1 MRLRIALYTR
11 EMKKLL
17 VATSLITSLSI
28 FNAHGASSVTVFA
41 ASSLTESFTQ
51 IGKQFEKA
59 HSGIKI
65 VFSFQASSTLLT
77 QIKAGAP
84 ADIFVSAEPFSGGS
98 DYLVN
103 RVVLGVPK
111 TSAITRVSDLNNKKV
126 TWIQCAH
133 EVPCG
138 STADAAL
145 VGEGLTSK
153 PISLEPKVSSAVAK
167 LLAGEV
173 DAAIIYRTD
182 VLANKKL
189 RAIEFANKD
198 AAKTTYQIAQ
208 LRKNR
213 WAASFINYLQS
224 KAVLKQLQ
232 NRGFEVK

>member
-1 MRLRIALYTR
+1 
-11 EMKKLL
+11 MKKIL
-17 VATSLITSLSI
+17 VVIAVVIPL
-28 FNAHGASSVTVFA
+28 FVAPANAASNVTVFA
-41 ASSLTESFTQ
+41 ASSMTESFTQ
-51 IGKQFEKA
+51 VGKQFEKA

-65 VFSFQASSTLLT
+65 VFSFQASSTLIT
-77 QIKAGAP
+77 QIKAGAL
-84 ADIFVSAEPFSGGS
+84 ADILVSAEPFSGGS

-111 TSAITRVSDLNNKKV
+111 TSSITKISDLNNKKV

-145 VGEGLTSK
+145 VGEGVTSR

-198 AAKTTYQIAQ
+198 AAKTSYQIAQ
-208 LRKNR
+208 LSKNR
-213 WAASFINYLQS
+213 WAASFKNYLQS
-224 KAVLKQLQ
+224 KAVFKQLQ
-232 NRGFEVK
+232 NKGFEVK

>member
-1 MRLRIALYTR
+1 
-11 EMKKLL
+11 MKKIL
-17 VATSLITSLSI
+17 VVIAVVIPL
-28 FNAHGASSVTVFA
+28 FVAPANAASNVTVFA
-41 ASSLTESFTQ
+41 ASSMTESFTQ
-51 IGKQFEKA
+51 VGKQFEKA

-65 VFSFQASSTLLT
+65 VFSFQASSTLIT

-84 ADIFVSAEPFSGGS
+84 ADILVSAEPFSGGS

-111 TSAITRVSDLNNKKV
+111 TSAITKVSDLNNKKV

-145 VGEGLTSK
+145 VGEGVTSK

-208 LRKNR
+208 LSKNR
-213 WAASFINYLQS
+213 WAASFKNYLQS
-224 KAVLKQLQ
+224 KAVFKQLQ
-232 NRGFEVK
+232 NKGFEVK

>member
-1 MRLRIALYTR
+1 
-11 EMKKLL
+11 MKKILAIASVIISL
-17 VATSLITSLSI
+17 FATPA
-28 FNAHGASSVTVFA
+28 NAASNVTVFA
-41 ASSLTESFTQ
+41 ASSMTESFTQ
-51 IGKQFEKA
+51 IGKQFERA

-84 ADIFVSAEPFSGGS
+84 ADIFVSAEPFAGGS

-111 TSAITRVSDLNNKKV
+111 NSAISKISDLNNGAK
-126 TWIQCAH
+126 WIQCAH

-138 STADAAL
+138 STADSAL
-145 VGEGLTSK
+145 IGEGVTSK
-153 PISLEPKVSSAVAK
+153 PISLEPKVTSAVAK
-167 LLAGEV
+167 LVAGEV

-189 RAIEFANKD
+189 RAIEFTNKD
-198 AAKTTYQIAQ
+198 AARTTYQIAQ
-208 LRKNR
+208 LKKNR
-213 WAASFINYLQS
+213 WAATFMDYLQS

-232 NRGFEVK
+232 SKGFEIK

>member
-1 MRLRIALYTR
+1 
-11 EMKKLL
+11 MKKIL
-17 VATSLITSLSI
+17 VVIAVVIPL
-28 FNAHGASSVTVFA
+28 FVAPANAASNVTVFA
-41 ASSLTESFTQ
+41 ASSMTESLTQ
-51 IGKQFEKA
+51 VGKLFEKA

-65 VFSFQASSTLLT
+65 VFSFQASSTLIT

-84 ADIFVSAEPFSGGS
+84 ADILVSAEPFSGGN

-111 TSAITRVSDLNNKKV
+111 TSAITKVSDLNNKKV
-126 TWIQCAH
+126 TWIQCAY

-145 VGEGLTSK
+145 VGEGVTSK

-208 LRKNR
+208 LSKNR
-213 WAASFINYLQS
+213 WAASFKNYLQS

>member
-1 MRLRIALYTR
+1 
-11 EMKKLL
+11 MKKILAFA
-17 VATSLITSLSI
+17 VVVTSLFATPA
-28 FNAHGASSVTVFA
+28 NAASNVTVFA

-51 IGKQFEKA
+51 LGKQFEKA
-59 HSGIKI
+59 HPGIKI

-84 ADIFVSAEPFSGGS
+84 ADIFLSAEPFSGGI

-103 RVVLGVPK
+103 RVVLGVPR
-111 TSAITRVSDLNNKKV
+111 TSIINKLSDLNNNKL

-145 VGEGLTSK
+145 VGEGVTSK
-153 PISLEPKVSSAVAK
+153 PISLEPKVTSAVAK
-167 LLAGEV
+167 LIAGEV

-189 RAIEFANKD
+189 RAIEFVNRD
-198 AAKTTYQIAQ
+198 AARTTYQIAQ
-208 LRKNR
+208 IRMNR
-213 WAASFINYLQS
+213 WAATFMNFLQS

-232 NRGFEVK
+232 NRGFEIK

>member
-1 MRLRIALYTR
+1 
-11 EMKKLL
+11 MKKIL
-17 VATSLITSLSI
+17 VVIAVVIPLFVTPA
-28 FNAHGASSVTVFA
+28 NAASYVTVFA
-41 ASSLTESFTQ
+41 ASSMTESFTQ
-51 IGKQFEKA
+51 VGKQFEKA

-65 VFSFQASSTLLT
+65 VFSFQASSTLIT

-84 ADIFVSAEPFSGGS
+84 VDILVSAEPFSGGS

-111 TSAITRVSDLNNKKV
+111 TSSITKVSDLNNKKV

-145 VGEGLTSK
+145 VGEGVTSR

-198 AAKTTYQIAQ
+198 AAKTSYQIAQ
-208 LRKNR
+208 LSKNR
-213 WAASFINYLQS
+213 WAASFKNYLQS

>member
-1 MRLRIALYTR
+1 
-11 EMKKLL
+11 MKKILAIASVVIPLL
-17 VATSLITSLSI
+17 VATPA
-28 FNAHGASSVTVFA
+28 NAASNVTVFA

-65 VFSFQASSTLLT
+65 LFSFQASSTLLT

-84 ADIFVSAEPFSGGS
+84 ADIFISAEPFTGGS

-111 TSAITRVSDLNNKKV
+111 TSTINKISDLNNNKV
-126 TWIQCAH
+126 AWIQCAH

-138 STADAAL
+138 YTADAAL
-145 VGEGLTSK
+145 IGEGVTSN
-153 PISLEPKVSSAVAK
+153 PISLEPKVTSAVAK

-189 RAIEFANKD
+189 RAIEFANRD
-198 AAKTTYQIAQ
+198 AAKTTYQVAQ
-208 LRKNR
+208 LKKNR
-213 WAASFINYLQS
+213 WAATFMNYLQS

>member
-1 MRLRIALYTR
+1 
-11 EMKKLL
+11 MKKIL
-17 VATSLITSLSI
+17 VVIAVVIPL
-28 FNAHGASSVTVFA
+28 FVAPANAASNVTVFA
-41 ASSLTESFTQ
+41 ASSMTESFTQ
-51 IGKQFEKA
+51 VGKQFEKA

-65 VFSFQASSTLLT
+65 VFSFQASSTLIT

-84 ADIFVSAEPFSGGS
+84 ADILVSAEPFSGGS

-145 VGEGLTSK
+145 VGEGVTSR

-173 DAAIIYRTD
+173 DAA
-182 VLANKKL
+182 
-189 RAIEFANKD
+189 
-198 AAKTTYQIAQ
+198 KTTYQIAQ
-208 LRKNR
+208 LSKNR
-213 WAASFINYLQS
+213 WAASFKNYLQS

>member
-1 MRLRIALYTR
+1 
-11 EMKKLL
+11 MKKILGLALMINLL
-17 VATSLITSLSI
+17 SAPYS
-28 FNAHGASSVTVFA
+28 NAASSINVFA

-65 VFSFQASSTLLT
+65 MFSFQASSTLLT

-84 ADIFVSAEPFSGGS
+84 ADIFVSAEPFSGGN

-103 RVVLGVPK
+103 RVVLGVSK
-111 TSAITRVSDLNNKKV
+111 TSAITKISDLNNNRV

-138 STADAAL
+138 STADSAL
-145 VGEGLTSK
+145 IGEGVTSK
-153 PISLEPKVSSAVAK
+153 PISLEPKVTSAVAK
-167 LLAGEV
+167 LVAGEV

-189 RAIEFANKD
+189 RAIEFANRD
-198 AAKTTYQIAQ
+198 AARTTYQIAQ

-213 WAASFINYLQS
+213 WAATFMNYLQS
-224 KAVLKQLQ
+224 RAVLKQLQ
-232 NRGFEVK
+232 SKGFEIK

>member
-1 MRLRIALYTR
+1 
-11 EMKKLL
+11 MKKIL
-17 VATSLITSLSI
+17 VVIAVVIPL
-28 FNAHGASSVTVFA
+28 FVAPANAASNVTVFA
-41 ASSLTESFTQ
+41 ASSMTESFTQ
-51 IGKQFEKA
+51 VGKQFEKA

-65 VFSFQASSTLLT
+65 VFSFQASSTLIT

-84 ADIFVSAEPFSGGS
+84 ADILVSAEPFSGGS

-111 TSAITRVSDLNNKKV
+111 TSSITKVSDLNNKKV

-145 VGEGLTSK
+145 VGEGVTSR

-208 LRKNR
+208 LSKNR
-213 WAASFINYLQS
+213 WAASFKNYLQS

>member
-1 MRLRIALYTR
+1 
-11 EMKKLL
+11 MKKIL
-17 VATSLITSLSI
+17 VVIAVVIPL
-28 FNAHGASSVTVFA
+28 FVAPANAASNVTVFA
-41 ASSLTESFTQ
+41 ASSMTESFTQ
-51 IGKQFEKA
+51 VGKQFEKA

-65 VFSFQASSTLLT
+65 VFSFQASSTLIT

-84 ADIFVSAEPFSGGS
+84 ADILVSAEPFSGGS

-111 TSAITRVSDLNNKKV
+111 TSSITKISDLNNKKV

-145 VGEGLTSK
+145 VGEGVTSR

-198 AAKTTYQIAQ
+198 AAKTSYQIAQ
-208 LRKNR
+208 LSKNR
-213 WAASFINYLQS
+213 WAASFKNYLQS

>member
-1 MRLRIALYTR
+1 
-11 EMKKLL
+11 MKKIL
-17 VATSLITSLSI
+17 VVIAVVIPL
-28 FNAHGASSVTVFA
+28 FVAPANAASNVTVFA
-41 ASSLTESFTQ
+41 ASSMTESFTQ
-51 IGKQFEKA
+51 VGKQFEKA

-65 VFSFQASSTLLT
+65 VFSFQASSTLIT

-84 ADIFVSAEPFSGGS
+84 ADILVSAEPFSGGS

-111 TSAITRVSDLNNKKV
+111 TSSITKVSDLNNKKV

-145 VGEGLTSK
+145 VGEGVTSK

-208 LRKNR
+208 LSKNR
-213 WAASFINYLQS
+213 WAASFKNYLQS
-224 KAVLKQLQ
+224 KAVFKQLQ
-232 NRGFEVK
+232 NKGFEVK

>member
-1 MRLRIALYTR
+1 
-11 EMKKLL
+11 MKKIL
-17 VATSLITSLSI
+17 VVIAVVIPL
-28 FNAHGASSVTVFA
+28 FVAPANAASNVTVFA
-41 ASSLTESFTQ
+41 ASSMTESFTQ
-51 IGKQFEKA
+51 VGKQFEKA

-65 VFSFQASSTLLT
+65 VFSFQASSTLIT

-84 ADIFVSAEPFSGGS
+84 ADILVSAEPFSGGS

-145 VGEGLTSK
+145 VGEGVTSR

-198 AAKTTYQIAQ
+198 AAKTSYQIAQ
-208 LRKNR
+208 LSKNR
-213 WAASFINYLQS
+213 WAASFKNYLQS

>member
-1 MRLRIALYTR
+1 
-11 EMKKLL
+11 MKKIL
-17 VATSLITSLSI
+17 VVAVAL
-28 FNAHGASSVTVFA
+28 NALFLPKAEASSNVTVFA
-41 ASSLTESFTQ
+41 ASSLNESFTQ

-59 HSGIKI
+59 HAGVKI
-65 VFSFQASSTLLT
+65 IFSFQASSTLLS
-77 QIKAGAP
+77 QIKSGAP
-84 ADIFVSAEPFSGGS
+84 ADIFVSAEPFSGGK
-98 DYLVN
+98 DYLIN

-111 TSAITRVSDLNNKKV
+111 NSNISKISDLNGKV

-145 VGEGLTSK
+145 VGEGVTSM
-153 PISLEPKVSSAVAK
+153 PVSLEPKASSTLAK

-189 RAIEFANKD
+189 KAIEFANRD
-198 AAKTTYQIAQ
+198 ATKTTYQIAQ

-213 WAASFINYLQS
+213 WAATFLKYLQS
-224 KAVLKQLQ
+224 KPVLKLLE
-232 NRGFEVK
+232 NKGFEIK

>member
-1 MRLRIALYTR
+1 
-11 EMKKLL
+11 MKKIL
-17 VATSLITSLSI
+17 VVASVVISLVFVSPA
-28 FNAHGASSVTVFA
+28 NAASNVTVFA

-65 VFSFQASSTLLT
+65 VFSFQPSSTLLT

-84 ADIFVSAEPFSGGS
+84 ADIFVSAEPFTGGS

-111 TSAITRVSDLNNKKV
+111 TSNISKLSDLNNNKV

-145 VGEGLTSK
+145 VGEGVTSK
-153 PISLEPKVSSAVAK
+153 PISLEPKVTSAVAK

-198 AAKTTYQIAQ
+198 AAKTTYQIAE
-208 LRKNR
+208 LKKNR
-213 WAASFINYLQS
+213 WAATFMNYLQS

>member
-1 MRLRIALYTR
+1 
-11 EMKKLL
+11 MKKIL
-17 VATSLITSLSI
+17 VVIAVVIPL
-28 FNAHGASSVTVFA
+28 FVAPANAASNVTVFA
-41 ASSLTESFTQ
+41 ASSMTESFTQ
-51 IGKQFEKA
+51 VGKQFEKA

-65 VFSFQASSTLLT
+65 VFSFQASSTLIT

-84 ADIFVSAEPFSGGS
+84 ADILVSAEPFSGGS

-111 TSAITRVSDLNNKKV
+111 TSSITKVSDLNNKKV

-145 VGEGLTSK
+145 VGEGVTSR

-198 AAKTTYQIAQ
+198 AAKTSYQIAQ
-208 LRKNR
+208 LSKNR
-213 WAASFINYLQS
+213 WAASFKNYLQS
-224 KAVLKQLQ
+224 KAVFKQLQ
-232 NRGFEVK
+232 NKGFEVK

>member
-1 MRLRIALYTR
+1 
-11 EMKKLL
+11 MKKIL
-17 VATSLITSLSI
+17 VVIAVVIPL
-28 FNAHGASSVTVFA
+28 FVAPANAASNVTVFA
-41 ASSLTESFTQ
+41 ASSMTESFTQ
-51 IGKQFEKA
+51 VGKQFEKA

-65 VFSFQASSTLLT
+65 VFSFQASSTLIT

-84 ADIFVSAEPFSGGS
+84 ADILVSAEPFSGGS

-145 VGEGLTSK
+145 VGEGVTSR

-198 AAKTTYQIAQ
+198 AAKTSYQIAQ
-208 LRKNR
+208 LSKNR
-213 WAASFINYLQS
+213 WAASFKNYLQS
-224 KAVLKQLQ
+224 KAVFKQLQ
-232 NRGFEVK
+232 NKGFEVK

>member
-1 MRLRIALYTR
+1 
-11 EMKKLL
+11 MKKILAFA
-17 VATSLITSLSI
+17 VVVTSLFATPA
-28 FNAHGASSVTVFA
+28 NAASNVTVFA

-51 IGKQFEKA
+51 LGKQFEKA
-59 HSGIKI
+59 HPGIKI

-84 ADIFVSAEPFSGGS
+84 ADIFLSAEPFSGGI

-103 RVVLGVPK
+103 RVVLGVPR
-111 TSAITRVSDLNNKKV
+111 TSIINKLSDLNNNKL

-145 VGEGLTSK
+145 VGEGVTSK
-153 PISLEPKVSSAVAK
+153 PISLEPKVTSAVAK
-167 LLAGEV
+167 LIAGEV

-189 RAIEFANKD
+189 RAIEFVNRD
-198 AAKTTYQIAQ
+198 AARTTYQIAQ
-208 LRKNR
+208 IRKNR
-213 WAASFINYLQS
+213 WAATFMNFLQS

-232 NRGFEVK
+232 NRGFEIK